1 MSTSLYLMNR
11 KGLAVLQAVVER
23 FGPAAVNR
31 VVGAPDPA
39 VRRDYRAE
47 IREVAVSA
55 GIPYFERAGNPPPPG
70 DAPALAVGWRWLI
83 QSAPR
88 LVVIHDSLLP
98 RYRGFAPVVSCL
110 VNGEPLIG
118 ATALLAADG
127 YDEGDIVAQA
137 SVGVQ
142 YPITIGH
149 AIELLSDVYEKLAL
163 DIVGRIVDGAPLTG
177 TPQDHSQA
185 TYSLWRDDDDY
196 RIDWSE
202 PAARIRRLVDA
213 VGDPYVGAS
222 TLVDGRLARV
232 IAAQERGDVRVEN
245 RTPGKVIFME
255 QGKPVVVC
263 GEGLLC
269 IEALVDDE
277 TGAALLPLKKFRV
290 RFS

>member
-1 MSTSLYLMNR
+1 MSAVCLYLMNR
-11 KGLAVLQAVVER
+11 KGLAVLAAIVER
-23 FGPAAVNR
+23 FGAAAVSR

-39 VRRDYRAE
+39 VRRDYSAE
-47 IREVAVSA
+47 IRQAAVTA
-55 GIPYFERAGNPPPPG
+55 GIPYFERGGNPPPDG
-70 DAPALAVGWRWLI
+70 APALAIGWRWLI
-83 QSAPR
+83 PSTPD

-98 RYRGFAPVVSCL
+98 RYRGFAPLVSCL
-110 VNGEPLIG
+110 VNGEPRIG

-142 YPITIGH
+142 YPITIAR
-149 AIELLSDVYEKLAL
+149 AIELLCEVYEKLAL
-163 DIVGRIVDGAPLTG
+163 DIVGRIVDGVPLAG

-185 TYSLWRDDDDY
+185 TYSLWRDDEDY

-222 TLVDGRLARV
+222 TLVDGRLARLLG
-232 IAAQERGDVRVEN
+232 AQEREDVRVEN

-255 QGKPVVVC
+255 DGHPVVVC
-263 GEGLLC
+263 GEGLLR
-269 IEALVDDE
+269 IEALIDDE
-277 TGAALLPLKKFRV
+277 TRTSLLPLKKFRT
-290 RFS
+290 RLR